1 MEMPYIYR
9 RADGY
14 VESLDGDIGVTMK
27 YFTGMT
33 LEGRKYFT
41 FRPYVTADSIK
52 VEWNQDDKL
61 CLFESSIGT
70 LLLNL
75 NYATV
80 PDDAALEWAMDRYN
94 APADAAPDAPA
105 DPPVGADAAPD
116 APADAAPDA
125 APDAPVVP
133 PWADSSST
141 KK

>member
-9 RADGY
+9 RADGF
-14 VESLDGDIGVTMK
+14 VESSDGDIGVTMK

-33 LEGRKYFT
+33 PEGRKYFT
-41 FRPYVTADSIK
+41 FRPNVTADSIK
-52 VEWNQDDKL
+52 VEWNQDDRL
-61 CLFESSIGT
+61 CLFEASIGT

-80 PDDAALEWAMDRYN
+80 PNDAALEWAMDRYN
-94 APADAAPDAPA
+94 APADPPA

-116 APADAAPDA
+116 VPADADPDA
-125 APDAPVVP
+125 LVVP